1 MATLSIT
8 GPYRS
13 GKSFLANLLMNQM
26 SGFKTGSTVN
36 ACTRGLWVWGRP
48 IPLNNGTHMIIMD
61 SEGLGSVEKDR
72 ELNID
77 LKIFTLCVLMS
88 TSIIYNTKHAISED
102 KIEELANVANLTK
115 RINIQNLDEQNTTNT
130 MANTN
135 ANIPT
140 SSFDT
145 SEYFPQLIWV
155 LRDFSL
161 DRGNMSPKEYLE
173 SCLKNVEDSQME
185 GAQGKNLSREIIRR
199 NFKKRDCFTLVIP
212 TTDENKLKNLESE
225 TKSTLR
231 QEFMNQIDDLISKV
245 KENIPAKKIN
255 NVFLDGEA
263 LFGLL
268 QNYIESLNN
277 NENPVILS
285 ALENVLLSKAKNIS
299 EKNFENFRKIFN
311 DKLENKYPIDL
322 TEVYRE
328 FFEAQDVVLPKFC
341 ESVNDTLSARQLA
354 DYIGKLFTRMRDEL
368 DTVLET
374 NKNYYDEWFDQEYDD
389 LKKSLSSGDLNKLED
404 AKNFFFNFST
414 ELQNGLTKF
423 LEIPNSDFCKNLI
436 NILLKILHDFVF
448 EKLRRIG
455 AVISDLQSSSQREI
469 NNTIDTLNST
479 IKRLQDQ
486 LSQEK
491 KLFEEKNKE
500 KSELNRSMLE
510 LETKYEKLSR
520 EFKTKEKEYT
530 NNLSIEVQKYQKL
543 DTYYSTL
550 LKDKDNTI
558 VNLEAKIDR
567 LNKEISE
574 LNKEISNKTLELNRE
589 NTKLTV
595 ELERFKG
602 LEKKGKTDV
611 YDTKN
616 VNLQSLF
623 KTIQNIFM
631 EFKDSVDKLDR
642 EKENVFKTKFLELST
657 KEIESKSRNWIE
669 EIRLFRE
676 DQIRAISENYE
687 KSLSKAK
694 DELEE
699 TNFALTKANYSLNE
713 EIQLK
718 ETYKNKYED
727 AKKEVQEYIN
737 ISNYKDSIINT
748 QKEAIKMY
756 EDKIVEY
763 KKSKEDL
770 EISLN
775 QNIVN
780 FKMKEDELDT
790 LMMVIEGILSKRRDK
805 YDHNITR
812 LSNETKKSVE
822 SLVKEYKLF
831 K

>member
-1 MATLSIT
+1 
-8 GPYRS
+8 
-13 GKSFLANLLMNQM
+13 M

-48 IPLNNGTHMIIMD
+48 IPLENGSQMIIMD

-102 KIEELANVANLTK
+102 KIEELSTVANLTK
-115 RINIQNLDEQNTTNT
+115 RINFQNFSEE
-130 MANTN
+130 NTN
-135 ANIPT
+135 SEGDENNI
-140 SSFDT
+140 SSSSD
-145 SEYFPQLIWV
+145 YFPQLIWV

-161 DRGNMSPKEYLE
+161 DKGDLSPKEYLE
-173 SCLKNVEDSQME
+173 LCLRGVEDNGVE
-185 GAQGKNLSREIIRR
+185 GLASKNMSRDIIRK
-199 NFKKRDCFTLVIP
+199 NFKKRECYTLVIP
-212 TTDENKLKNLESE
+212 TTDENKIKFLENE

-231 QEFMNQIDDLISKV
+231 PEFMNQVDDLIKLV
-245 KENIPAKKIN
+245 KTTIQSKKIN

-299 EKNFENFRKIFN
+299 EKSFENFKKIFN
-311 DKLENKYPIDL
+311 EKLENKFPMDIA
-322 TEVYRE
+322 EVYRE
-328 FFEAQDVVLPKFC
+328 FFETQDVVLPKFC
-341 ESVNDTLSARQLA
+341 DAVNDTLSARQLG
-354 DYIGKLFTRMRDEL
+354 DYIGKLFSRMRDEL
-368 DTVLET
+368 EGVMET
-374 NKNYYDEWFDQEYDD
+374 NKTYYDEWFDQEYDD
-389 LKKSLSSGDLNKLED
+389 LKKNLSNTDLTKLED
-404 AKNFFFNFST
+404 AKIFFFNFSS

-436 NILLKILHDFVF
+436 SILVKILQDHVF
-448 EKLRRIG
+448 EKLRKLG
-455 AVISDLQSSSQREI
+455 AVISDLQNNSQREI
-469 NNTIDTLNST
+469 TNTLETLNST
-479 IKRLQDQ
+479 IKRLGDQ
-486 LSQEK
+486 LNQEK
-491 KLFEEKNKE
+491 KILEEKNKE

-510 LETKYEKLSR
+510 LETKYEKLTR

-530 NNLSIEVQKYQKL
+530 NNLNIEVQKCQKL
-543 DTYYSTL
+543 DSYYSNL
-550 LKDKDNTI
+550 IKEKDNSI
-558 VNLEAKIDR
+558 VNLETKIDK
-567 LNKEISE
+567 LNKEITD

-602 LEKKGKTDV
+602 LEKKQKNDT
-611 YDTKN
+611 YDNKN

-642 EKENVFKTKFLELST
+642 EKENIFKTKYLELST
-657 KEIESKSRNWIE
+657 KEIESKSRNWVD

-687 KSLSKAK
+687 KSLAK
-694 DELEE
+694 TKEELEE
-699 TNFALTKANYSLNE
+699 CNFNLTKLTCSLNE
-713 EIQLK
+713 ESQLK

-748 QKEAIKMY
+748 QKDVRKIKS
-756 EDKIVEY
+756 DIF
-763 KKSKEDL
+763 
-770 EISLN
+770 
-775 QNIVN
+775 N
-780 FKMKEDELDT
+780 F
-790 LMMVIEGILSKRRDK
+790 
-805 YDHNITR
+805 
-812 LSNETKKSVE
+812 
-822 SLVKEYKLF
+822 
-831 K
+831 